1 MAYVGI
7 YAHIKL
13 ALYCLVIM
21 VELIL
26 IIKKTYFPGSKFK
39 MVPVLVSP
47 LPVLF
52 RSPECGNCVMFNLV
66 SSDSEV
72 MITSP
77 PSDMLT
83 EPDELVATGM
93 HSTMSSDAS
102 SELPTQYSV
111 SQIVKLH
118 KGVILAFNLC

>member
-1 MAYVGI
+1 
-7 YAHIKL
+7 
-13 ALYCLVIM
+13 
-21 VELIL
+21 
-26 IIKKTYFPGSKFK
+26 
-39 MVPVLVSP
+39 
-47 LPVLF
+47 
-52 RSPECGNCVMFNLV
+52 MFNLA

-72 MITSP
+72 MITAP

-111 SQIVKLH
+111 AQFMLLH
-118 KGVILAFNLC
+118 EGVILGYSEA